1 MSFLKTFARVM
12 ATTALVSA
20 GSAAM
25 SAEIAVIGG
34 SNDDAFWNIIKK
46 GIDDATPAVEANG
59 GKVTYLRLVN

>member
-1 MSFLKTFARVM
+1 MSFMKTIAKVL

-25 SAEIAVIGG
+25 AAKIAVIGG

-46 GIDDATPAVEANG
+46 GIDDATPACRRQWRHA
-59 GKVTYLRLVN
+59 

>member
-1 MSFLKTFARVM
+1 MKTFARVL

-25 SAEIAVIGG
+25 AAEIAVIGG

-59 GKVTYLRLVN
+59 GRSPICGW